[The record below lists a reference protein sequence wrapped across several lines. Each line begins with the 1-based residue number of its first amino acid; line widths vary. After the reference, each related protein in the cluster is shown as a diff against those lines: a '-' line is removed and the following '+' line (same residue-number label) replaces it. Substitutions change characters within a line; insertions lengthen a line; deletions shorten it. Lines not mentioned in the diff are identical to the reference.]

1 MRATFLATCL
11 LGFVGGVCAQEAVNY
26 SGKWLAQVTPPSGK
40 TYEANVVI
48 DDKAGTWQAM
58 STSRN
63 DPCVGR
69 PVPIAVLTATADQ
82 LAFRIKHAEAIP
94 GCVDST
100 VRVNRVDDKTM
111 KGTRGTQPLVLTRD

>member
-1 MRATFLATCL
+1 M
-11 LGFVGGVCAQEAVNY
+11 LGFVGLVSAQDVSY
-26 SGKWLAQVTPPSGK
+26 TGKWLAQVTPPSGK

-48 DDKAGTWQAM
+48 DDKSGTWQAM
-58 STSRN
+58 ATNRN

-82 LAFRIKHAEAIP
+82 LSFRIKHAEAIP

-100 VRVNRVDDKTM
+100 VRVTRVDDKTM